1 MTNSFLQNFIFGT
14 MKKAAGLIYL
24 LLAFVLVSRAQTV
37 KELQQ
42 TARDFFRQ
50 GDFNNAILVLN
61 KAHDQEPNNLG
72 VSKDIA
78 LAYFQKSDYPRMQS
92 TLKPLLERPDADAE
106 VYQLAGMLN
115 KTTGDLK
122 ECEQVYKKGL
132 KNFPDSGPLLNDY
145 GELLW
150 ADKEFNS
157 AIKQWERGIEVD
169 QNYTGNYYNAA
180 RYYYFSK
187 DKVWSIIYG
196 ELFVNMESYSRRTVE
211 IKSLLVE
218 SYKKLFTD
226 ADIMKN
232 QETKNPFAMAFLT
245 TMNRQAAVARNGIT
259 TETLTMIRSRFVL
272 DWFEKEAA
280 KFPFRLFEYQRQLL
294 KEGTFDAYNQWLFG
308 SVQDLPAFETWTKTH
323 SDEYKQFTATQSN
336 RMFKVVKGQY
346 YQAVAK

>member
-1 MTNSFLQNFIFGT
+1 
-14 MKKAAGLIYL
+14 MKKATGLFCFFL
-24 LLAFVLVSRAQTV
+24 MLALFSRAQTV

-61 KAHDQEPNNLG
+61 KAHDQEPDNLG
-72 VSKDIA
+72 VSKDMA
-78 LAYFQKSDYPRMQS
+78 LAYFQKSDYPRTQS
-92 TLKPLLERPDADAE
+92 ILKPLLERPDADPE
-106 VYQLAGMLN
+106 VFQLAGMLD

-132 KNFPDSGPLLNDY
+132 RSFPDSGPLLNDY

-150 ADKEFNS
+150 SNKEFSS

-169 QNYTGNYYNAA
+169 HNYTANYYNAA

-196 ELFVNMESYSRRTVE
+196 ELFVNMESFSRRSVE
-211 IKSLLVE
+211 IKSLLLE
-218 SYKKLFTD
+218 SYKKLFMD

-232 QETKNPFAMAFLT
+232 QDTKNPFVMAYLT
-245 TMNRQAAVARNGIT
+245 TMNKQAAIAKNGIT
-259 TETLTMIRSRFVL
+259 TESLTMIRSRFVL
-272 DWFEKEAA
+272 DWFETEST

-294 KEGTFDAYNQWLFG
+294 KEGTFNAYNQWLFG
-308 SVQDLPAFETWTKTH
+308 SVQDLPAFESWTKTH
-323 SDEYKQFTATQSN
+323 SDEYKQFTSTQST

-346 YQAVAK
+346 YQVASK